1 MSGVRKTRAVAQR
14 QAHGKKIR
22 YRRIASGLN
31 AEDVAAHIGTGKSTM
46 TAIEHGGQDVLS
58 GTLIEVAEAVGLN
71 VALVDD
77 HIMPLLDL
85 TPEQLQALLVGAA
98 AWCEVDPRPELVS
111 ALAVWRAAVFDT
123 PVAPPAGRM
132 DAAVAPAVA
141 VDQVW
146 SSKDRRGGCR
156 LVRVEWT
163 DGVRAVCVPVLPDG
177 GVDASRPQSRVR
189 VVAGG
194 LDRHTLVR
202 HADGTQVVKP

>member
-1 MSGVRKTRAVAQR
+1 MTTPRKARAVEQR
-14 QAHGKKIR
+14 QAHGRKIR

-31 AEDVAAHIGTGKSTM
+31 AEDVAQHIGTGKSTM

-85 TPEQLQALLVGAA
+85 TPEQTRALLVGAA
-98 AWCEVDPRPELVS
+98 AWCEVDAQPDLVA
-111 ALAVWRAAVFDT
+111 ALSVWRAAVFGT
-123 PVAPPAGRM
+123 PVVVPQGRMQAAGRPM
-132 DAAVAPAVA
+132 VERG
-141 VDQVW
+141 QVW
-146 SSKDRRGGCR
+146 SSVDRRTAGR

-163 DGVRAVCVPVLPDG
+163 DG
-177 GVDASRPQSRVR
+177 GVDSSRPRSRVR

-202 HADGTQVVKP
+202 HADGTEVAP